1 MCHNKKW
8 DFGQNSSPVCVKPG
22 CNTAWFQFHL
32 KNYEVKFGEN
42 KAIAKIFCHPGHQI
56 NGTTKVTHFL
66 KVNTIPPFS
75 LCFTAI
81 YNYFMITYVLQ
92 IVIFS
97 MLLFILPTKI

>member
-1 MCHNKKW
+1 MCHNKNW

-66 KVNTIPPFS
+66 KVNTMPPFT
-75 LCFTAI
+75 LCFTVTYIQLLHDHICIANSYFFYVTI
-81 YNYFMITYVLQ
+81 YFAN
-92 IVIFS
+92 
-97 MLLFILPTKI
+97 